1 MKTAPLSGSRREN
14 VGKKDADQLRLK
26 ERVPGVLYGG
36 SQQIHFHVSEID
48 LKKLVYSPDVYRL
61 EFDIEGT
68 SIPAIIKDMQFHPVT
83 DRILHMDC
91 LELVHGKE
99 VEIAL
104 PVRTTGSS
112 IGVRNGGRLATNYRR
127 LPVRALPSAIPE
139 CVEIDITDVE
149 IGDSVRVR
157 DVALEGCT
165 ILVSDGAVILDVKR
179 TRAAMAAEA
188 AEDGSAP
195 DAAAEEG
202 EEAAAK

>member
-1 MKTAPLSGSRREN
+1 MKTAPLSGSLREN
-14 VGKKDADQLRLK
+14 VGKKDADHLRAT

-36 SQQIHFHVSEID
+36 SEQVHFHVSEIE

-61 EFDIEGT
+61 EFDVNGKVY
-68 SIPAIIKDMQFHPVT
+68 PAIIKDMQFHPVT

-91 LELVHGKE
+91 LELVDGKE
-99 VEIAL
+99 VEVAL

-139 CVEIDITDVE
+139 CVEVDITEVK

-157 DVALEGCT
+157 DIELEGCT
-165 ILVSDGAVILDVKR
+165 ILVSDSAVVLDVKR

-188 AEDGSAP
+188 AEAG
-195 DAAAEEG
+195 DASTPEEGG
-202 EEAAAK
+202 EEAAAE

>member
-1 MKTAPLSGSRREN
+1 MKTAPLSGSLREN
-14 VGKKDADQLRLK
+14 VGKKDADQLRAT

-36 SQQIHFHVSEID
+36 SEQVHFHVSEIE

-61 EFDIEGT
+61 DFDVNGKVY
-68 SIPAIIKDMQFHPVT
+68 PAIIKDMQFHPVT

-91 LELVHGKE
+91 LELVDGKE
-99 VEIAL
+99 VEVAL

-139 CVEIDITDVE
+139 CVEVDITEVK

-157 DVALEGCT
+157 DIELEGCT
-165 ILVSDGAVILDVKR
+165 ILVSDSAVVLDVKR

-188 AEDGSAP
+188 AEAG
-195 DAAAEEG
+195 DASTPEEGG
-202 EEAAAK
+202 EEAAAE